1 MAVTAPAPAVF
12 AAASDSPASAAAD
25 PAPRRSLVP
34 RPLRRLLVPVVSTGL
49 ALGAWYLVSLV
60 LLSPERRF
68 LLPPPHRVFA
78 ESLSDPAKSEVML
91 RALAVTARIA
101 MTGLALAAVLGIA
114 IGVIMSQA
122 KVIERVV
129 YPYAVVLQAIP
140 VLAVVPLIGLWF
152 GYGPTART
160 IVCVLIAVH
169 PIIAMTLFGIQSVDA
184 NLRELFALGRAN
196 RLRRLVSLELPAALP
211 SIMASLRTAAGLSVT
226 GAVIGDMFSAK
237 GQPGI
242 GTLLDT
248 YRARLQSEDLL
259 AALVLAALFGVA
271 VFTLFTAAQRLT
283 VGRWHASGR

>member
-1 MAVTAPAPAVF
+1 MSVLVLPRKIAV
-12 AAASDSPASAAAD
+12 
-25 PAPRRSLVP
+25 
-34 RPLRRLLVPVVSTGL
+34 PLLSTGL

-60 LLSPERRF
+60 LLAPDRRF
-68 LLPPPHRVFA
+68 LLPPPHTVFA
-78 ESLSDPAKSEVML
+78 ESLSDPAKLETML
-91 RALAVTARIA
+91 RALAVTGRIA
-101 MTGLALAAVLGIA
+101 VTGLAIAAVLGIA
-114 IGVIMSQA
+114 VGVFMSQA
-122 KVIERVV
+122 KIFERVV

-152 GYGPTART
+152 GYGPAART

-169 PIIAMTLFGIQSVDA
+169 PIIAMTLFGIQSVDP
-184 NLRELFALGRAN
+184 NLRELFTLGRAN

-226 GAVIGDMFSAK
+226 GAVIGDMFFAK

-259 AALVLAALFGVA
+259 AALVLAALFGVTVFA
-271 VFTLFTAAQRLT
+271 VFTAAQRLT